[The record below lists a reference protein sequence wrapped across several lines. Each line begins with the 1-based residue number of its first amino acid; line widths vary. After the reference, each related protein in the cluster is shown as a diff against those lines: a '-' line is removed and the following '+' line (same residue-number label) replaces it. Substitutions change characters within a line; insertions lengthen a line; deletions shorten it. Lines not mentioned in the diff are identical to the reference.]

1 MTLSCTRRLR
11 LAVTTVLTMLFAL
24 SACDP
29 QRIEKLEEGVAT
41 EADVRKQFGN
51 PYAVSV
57 ESDGSKVLEYPRQ
70 PEGWTNYLITIG
82 PDGKMSA
89 LRQLLTP
96 ANFAKVTPGLDKLAV
111 MKLLGKTAKTQF
123 YALKGEEVW
132 DWRFKDGTISK
143 LFSVTFDGQG
153 RVLSTGTR
161 DDPRESEAGS
171 R

>member
-1 MTLSCTRRLR
+1 MLR
-11 LAVTTVLTMLFAL
+11 SRAASGVLVLVLVGAL
-24 SACDP
+24 TACDP
-29 QRIEKLEEGVAT
+29 ARIEKLEEGVAT
-41 EADVRKQFGN
+41 EADVRKQFGE
-51 PYAVSV
+51 PFAVSTQG
-57 ESDGSKVLEYPRQ
+57 DGSRVLEYPRQ

-96 ANFAKVTPGLDKLAV
+96 ANFAKVTPGMDKLAV
-111 MKLLGKTAKTQF
+111 MALLGKTAKTQF

-132 DWRFKDGTISK
+132 DWRFKDGTTSK

-153 RVLSTGTR
+153 RVLTTGTR
-161 DDPRESEAGS
+161 DDPKETDAGS